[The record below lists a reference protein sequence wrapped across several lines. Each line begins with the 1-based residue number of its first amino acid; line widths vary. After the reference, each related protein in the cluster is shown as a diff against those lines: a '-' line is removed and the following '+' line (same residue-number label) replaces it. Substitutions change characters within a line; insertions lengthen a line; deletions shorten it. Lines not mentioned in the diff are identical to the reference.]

1 MHYCSAEISEEEV
14 IRGKVLK
21 FVMEKA
27 VWVVKDGVRIVP
39 DVWDR
44 TKQDEAEEVH
54 KWIQT
59 MQAV

>member
-1 MHYCSAEISEEEV
+1 
-14 IRGKVLK
+14 
-21 FVMEKA
+21 MEKA